1 MILRASK
8 KISPTLAGFTLIEMV
23 VSLSVVMVV
32 TVMFI
37 ANFHTANKRTDLIMT
52 AQNLAADLHL
62 AQNHTLGL
70 VKYYYS
76 SSGTVPAGG
85 WGINFDATNN
95 EYTLFA
101 DLDAASTVPGSGYM
115 EYDPVLEG
123 NVNYGARVTQLPPG
137 IEISELKTDAALL
150 NSRVN
155 VTFLPPDPRTNI
167 YRVSA
172 IATSTT
178 LDIKLKETQN
188 NTTKTIRVNF
198 LGLIEVID

>member
-1 MILRASK
+1 MLLSAFK
-8 KISPTLAGFTLIEMV
+8 KINPDLAGFTLIEMV

-70 VKYYYS
+70 VKYHNS
-76 SSGTVPAGG
+76 SEGTVPAGG

-101 DLDAASTVPGSGYM
+101 DLDATSTVPGSGYM
-115 EYDPVLEG
+115 EYDPFLEG
-123 NVNYGARVTQLPPG
+123 NVNCGARVTQMPPG
-137 IEISELKTDAALL
+137 IEISELKTDSALL

-167 YRVSA
+167 YRVA
-172 IATSTT
+172 AVATSTT

-188 NTTKTIRVNF
+188 NTTKTVRVNF
-198 LGLIEVID
+198 LGLVEVID

>member
-1 MILRASK
+1 MLLSAFK
-8 KISPTLAGFTLIEMV
+8 KINPNLAGFTLIEMV

-62 AQNHTLGL
+62 AQNNTLGL
-70 VKYYYS
+70 VKYHNS
-76 SSGTVPAGG
+76 SEGTVPAGG
-85 WGINFDATNN
+85 WGINFDANNN

-101 DLDAASTVPGSGYM
+101 DLDAASTVPGSDYM
-115 EYDPVLEG
+115 KYNPALEG

-137 IEISELKTDAALL
+137 IEISELKTDSALL

-167 YRVSA
+167 YRVA
-172 IATSTT
+172 AAATSTT

-188 NTTKTIRVNF
+188 NTTKTVRVNF
-198 LGLIEVID
+198 LGLVEVID

>member
-1 MILRASK
+1 MLLSAFK
-8 KISPTLAGFTLIEMV
+8 KINPDLAGFTLIEMV

-70 VKYYYS
+70 VKYHNS
-76 SSGTVPAGG
+76 SEGTVPAYG

-101 DLDAASTVPGSGYM
+101 DLDATSTVPGSGYM
-115 EYDPVLEG
+115 EYDPALEG
-123 NVNYGARVTQLPPG
+123 NVNYGARVTQMPPG
-137 IEISELKTDAALL
+137 IEISELQTDTALL

-167 YRVSA
+167 YRVA
-172 IATSTT
+172 AAATSTT

-188 NTTKTIRVNF
+188 NTTKTVRVNF